1 LEIEVSPR
9 QTGQKI
15 KIVGLTSPFR
25 FGEAPPTYRN
35 SIVLAFEALGKALR
49 A

>member
-1 LEIEVSPR
+1 VSPR